1 MKYEL
6 KNSEDGL
13 RKYVVRDNEDGT
25 FSEIPAVEA
34 NSDYQAYLEY
44 EASVK

>member
-25 FSEIPAVEA
+25 FSEIPVDES
-34 NSDYQAYLEY
+34 NSDYRAYLEH
-44 EASVK
+44 EAETK